1 MATFHGGIHEFVGN
15 SEENQFLTSE
25 DQIKIIK
32 EEELDYCLG
41 STQDTDED
49 SELPKSMVDLI
60 LERNENLT
68 DMSPDWKKDSMQ
80 DFLKYLT
87 DSGIEPDGNKTELEE
102 NMTQSTAETSTDLG
116 LQLNGDELDREE
128 EDDNDYDNEDDEEDC
143 NYKDTDDDEKKSNLR
158 WFRNERSPNIG
169 LHPSMQESNKDDE
182 VSVED
187 TDPEPTLIRQSTTRT
202 RNKRSRGGR
211 QVPAKI
217 RLEDFLRDLLE
228 KRLHVI
234 YLHWICAERKEF
246 TIANRRQ
253 VANLWGIQKKKKM
266 FTADKLQREIRNLLS
281 ARKLERMGRKDH
293 FRFLT

>member
-1 MATFHGGIHEFVGN
+1 MTQKESYSLKSAG
-15 SEENQFLTSE
+15 E

-102 NMTQSTAETSTDLG
+102 NMT
-116 LQLNGDELDREE
+116 
-128 EDDNDYDNEDDEEDC
+128 
-143 NYKDTDDDEKKSNLR
+143 
-158 WFRNERSPNIG
+158 
-169 LHPSMQESNKDDE
+169 HMQESNKDDE

-211 QVPAKI
+211 QVPGK
-217 RLEDFLRDLLE
+217 
-228 KRLHVI
+228 
-234 YLHWICAERKEF
+234 
-246 TIANRRQ
+246 
-253 VANLWGIQKKKKM
+253 
-266 FTADKLQREIRNLLS
+266 
-281 ARKLERMGRKDH
+281 
-293 FRFLT
+293 